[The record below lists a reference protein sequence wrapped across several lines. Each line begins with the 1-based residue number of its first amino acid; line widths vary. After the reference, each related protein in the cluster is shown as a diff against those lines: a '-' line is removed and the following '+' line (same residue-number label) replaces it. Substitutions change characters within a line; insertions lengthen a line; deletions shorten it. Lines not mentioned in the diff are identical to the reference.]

1 MTASTALP
9 RLNLHGL
16 LVDGIRT
23 LIERGELQPGRK
35 ISEAA
40 LCSRFEVSRTP
51 LREALKVLAAEGMV
65 ELRPRRGAVVASISH
80 KDIDELFPIM
90 AALEAL
96 AGELLC
102 PLLEDTDIARMQAM
116 HDRMVGEH
124 ERRDEL
130 AYLATNRAFHEA
142 LFELA
147 GNATL
152 QVFYAQILTRIR
164 SCRFVLSKSEAN
176 WDLAMAEHVS
186 IMAAMAARDARE
198 LSYLLRRHVVGV
210 TIGIARD
217 ALDRVEA
224 QELAELPSDL
234 AHMHVMVD

>member
-1 MTASTALP
+1 MTTSTALP

-16 LVDGIRT
+16 LVDGIRA

-40 LCSRFEVSRTP
+40 LCNRFEVSRTP

-90 AALEAL
+90 AALESL
-96 AGELLC
+96 AGELVC
-102 PLLEDTDIARMQAM
+102 PRLADADIDRMHAL
-116 HDRMVGEH
+116 HDRMAGEY
-124 ERRDEL
+124 ERRDEV
-130 AYLATNRAFHEA
+130 AYLVTNRTFHEA

-152 QVFYAQILTRIR
+152 QAFYAQILTRIR
-164 SCRFVLSKSEAN
+164 SCRFVVSKSEAN
-176 WDLAMAEHVS
+176 WGVAMTEHVS
-186 IMAAMAARDARE
+186 IMSALTARDARK
-198 LSYLLRRHVVGV
+198 LSSLLRQHIVGV
-210 TIGIARD
+210 TAVIARD
-217 ALDRVEA
+217 ALDRVEVE
-224 QELAELPSDL
+224 ELVELPADL
-234 AHMHVMVD
+234 SRKKLKVD